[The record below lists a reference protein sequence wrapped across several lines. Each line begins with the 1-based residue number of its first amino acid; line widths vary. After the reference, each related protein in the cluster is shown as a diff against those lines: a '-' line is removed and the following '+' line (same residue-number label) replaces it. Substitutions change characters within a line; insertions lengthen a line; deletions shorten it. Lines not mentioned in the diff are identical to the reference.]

1 MKKKTLI
8 VLLIIPFIIGLI
20 SFVSVVLLN
29 ITVASDISGITWAYN
44 DGTQGFKLDKT
55 GKKPYKLEAEPVFD
69 SESLILAPGNDLI
82 WYVLEGED
90 VVEIKEGE
98 DGSYY
103 LYTLKE
109 GEAIIVCSNEKGT
122 CLRKLHIVVYE
133 NGTVI
138 INPSDGGSGQ
148 QIEDLRYYG
157 EFDASDSSR
166 VEMDGIIKE
175 KAKIQLNVEVL
186 GDDITSQNI
195 RVVSHSD
202 NISFNE
208 TNKVITIEN
217 ANETTASLTLASSE
231 KSYYAGTFTFSIVP
245 DGVNIYNYNDLL
257 LTTNFSTNGEI
268 SVMQK
273 SLGSLKDVYEGV
285 NEEITPGSNQAAYKW
300 VPNLPLTKKESAKN
314 IELFGNY
321 DAETRDFNFED
332 EVYETETTYNHKF
345 LDDWNESNPNNQV
358 STDIKVGIRVQ
369 KDFYG
374 NGFNINMNNLCFP
387 SNGTVFKGNNGKLV
401 PGENDLFK
409 GPLSFV
415 TIGNPSLNSTEIIV
429 RAFGQDNAGM
439 MLDGDNITLNGLRI
453 QNIDDNSNKRNYAY
467 IGTVVEVNG
476 VNNTIKNSEILLG
489 KNLVRA
495 FDANN
500 LQLKNSI
507 LRRSG
512 EFNLMVG
519 SNDVLTVDEEKE
531 IEVNFAG
538 NNYKAIAKDFLNKE
552 NKNGASA
559 NAILEQYLGLIE
571 SGVSVSK
578 EELYAALKVVQESL
592 NNSNGIVNQDGS
604 INYAST
610 IYVDDCS
617 FDDSGIFSIAF
628 ETNFNGPYLYNG
640 LSSTV
645 SSVVGD
651 RFSSPLPD
659 KIGGTS
665 KPVNI
670 VLRGNTKFYDWKNID
685 DIDVSTLLD
694 ENISTALGNADFGD
708 DEEINI
714 SIDRFFPIKPILRDM
729 ANALGYVYKND
740 GKDYINTIVAY
751 YGGGKNYS
759 NLTIESGS
767 LNGSIMGQ
775 KIEVNLLEKLD
786 NYINIDSV
794 VSGSINTVLS
804 RCVLFAAGFE
814 PFYFYTNG
822 KISNETPY
830 LFDEQPEYLSL
841 KENL

>member
-44 DGTQGFKLDKT
+44 DGTEGFKLDKT
-55 GKKPYKLEAEPVFD
+55 GTKPYKLEAEPVFD
-69 SESLILAPGNDLI
+69 SESLILAPGNDLV
-82 WYVLEGED
+82 WYVLEGKD
-90 VVEIKEGE
+90 VVEIKKGE

-109 GEAIIVCSNEKGT
+109 GEATIVCANEKGSCT
-122 CLRKLHIVVYE
+122 KTLHIVVYE

-138 INPSDGGSGQ
+138 INPIDGGSGQ

-157 EFDASDSSR
+157 EFDASDSSSLK
-166 VEMDGIIKE
+166 MDGIVKD
-175 KAKIQLNVEVL
+175 KAEIPLNIQVL
-186 GDDITSQNI
+186 GDDLTSQNVT
-195 RVVSHSD
+195 VVSHSD
-202 NISFNE
+202 NISFDE
-208 TNKVITIEN
+208 TTKIITIEN
-217 ANETTASLTLASSE
+217 AIETTASLTLASAE
-231 KSYYAGTFTFSIVP
+231 KSYYTGTFNFSIVP
-245 DGVNIYNYNDLL
+245 GGVNIYDYNDLL
-257 LTTNFSTNGEI
+257 LTTNYSTSGEI

-285 NEEITPGSNQAAYKW
+285 NEEIEPGSNQAAYKW
-300 VPNLPLTKKESAKN
+300 IPNLPLKKKESAKN

-321 DAETRDFNFED
+321 DAETGEFNFEN
-332 EVYETETTYNHKF
+332 ELYEMETTYNHKF
-345 LDDWNESNPNNQV
+345 LDAWNEANPDKQV
-358 STDIKVGIRVQ
+358 STNIKIGIRVQ

-387 SNGTVFKGNNGKLV
+387 KNGSVSKGQNGKLI
-401 PGENDLFK
+401 PGEKDLFK
-409 GPLSFV
+409 GPLSYV
-415 TIGNPSLNSTEIIV
+415 TIGNPSLGPSEIIV
-429 RAFGQDNAGM
+429 KAFGQDNAGM
-439 MLDGDNITLNGLRI
+439 MLDGNNITLDGLRV

-467 IGTVVEVNG
+467 IGTVIEVNG
-476 VNNTIKNSEILLG
+476 NNNTIKNSEILLG

-519 SNDVLTVDEEKE
+519 SNEVLSPDEEKE
-531 IEVNFAG
+531 INLTFAG
-538 NNYKAIAKDFLNKE
+538 NILKTSLKEFLDKTNS
-552 NKNGASA
+552 NPASA
-559 NAILEQYLGLIE
+559 NTILEQYLGLAE
-571 SGVSVSK
+571 SEVSVSK
-578 EELYAALKVVQESL
+578 AELYSALKFIQESL
-592 NNSNGIVNQDGS
+592 TNTSGIVNRDGS

-628 ETNFNGPYLYNG
+628 ETSFNGPYLYNG

-645 SSVVGD
+645 SNVVGGM
-651 RFSSPLPD
+651 FNSPLPN

-670 VLRGNTKFYDWKNID
+670 VLRGDTKFYDWKNVD
-685 DIDVSTLLD
+685 DIDVSTLID
-694 ENISTALGNADFGD
+694 ENISSALGNVDVGD
-708 DEEINI
+708 GEEIKV
-714 SIDRFFPIKPILRDM
+714 SIDQFFPIKPILRDM
-729 ANALGYVYKND
+729 ANSLGYIYKND
-740 GKDYINTIVAY
+740 GNDYINSIVAY

-759 NLTIESGS
+759 NLTIESDN
-767 LNGSIMGQ
+767 LNDSIMGQ

-786 NYINIDSV
+786 SYIDI
-794 VSGSINTVLS
+794 SGGMSGLVNAVLS

-814 PFYFYTNG
+814 PFNFCTNG
-822 KISNETPY
+822 VVGSETPY
-830 LFDEQPEYLSL
+830 LFNEQPEYLSL

>member
-29 ITVASDISGITWAYN
+29 ITVASDISWITWAYN
-44 DGTQGFKLDKT
+44 DGTEGFKLDKT
-55 GKKPYKLEAEPVFD
+55 GTKPYKLEAEPVFD
-69 SESLILAPGNDLI
+69 SESLILAPGNDLV

-90 VVEIKEGE
+90 VVEIKKGE

-109 GEAIIVCSNEKGT
+109 GEATIVCSNEKGT
-122 CLRKLHIVVYE
+122 CTRELRIVVYE

-166 VEMDGIIKE
+166 VEMDGIVKE
-175 KAKIQLNVEVL
+175 KAKIQLDVEVL
-186 GDDITSQNI
+186 GDDITSQKI
-195 RVVSHSD
+195 SVVSHSD

-208 TNKVITIEN
+208 TSKVITIEN
-217 ANETTASLTLASSE
+217 ANETTASLILASSE
-231 KSYYAGTFTFSIVP
+231 KKYYTGTFTFSIVP

-257 LTTNFSTNGEI
+257 LTTNFSINGEI

-300 VPNLPLTKKESAKN
+300 IPNLPLKKKESAKN

-321 DAETRDFNFED
+321 DAETGEFNFEN
-332 EVYETETTYNHKF
+332 ELYEMETTYNHKF
-345 LDDWNESNPNNQV
+345 LDAWNEANPDKQV
-358 STDIKVGIRVQ
+358 STNIKIGIRVQ

-387 SNGTVFKGNNGKLV
+387 TNGSVSKGQNGKLI
-401 PGENDLFK
+401 PGEKDLFK
-409 GPLSFV
+409 GPLSYV
-415 TIGNPSLNSTEIIV
+415 TIGDPSLGPSEIIV
-429 RAFGQDNAGM
+429 KAFGQDNAGM
-439 MLDGDNITLNGLRI
+439 MLDGNNITLNGLRV

-467 IGTVVEVNG
+467 IGTVIEVNG
-476 VNNTIKNSEILLG
+476 NNNTIKNSEILLG

-519 SNDVLTVDEEKE
+519 SNEVLSPDEEKE
-531 IEVNFAG
+531 INLTFAG
-538 NNYKAIAKDFLNKE
+538 NNLKTSLKEFLDKE
-552 NKNGASA
+552 NSNLASA
-559 NAILEQYLGLIE
+559 NSILEQYLGLAE
-571 SGVSVSK
+571 SEVSVSK
-578 EELYAALKVVQESL
+578 TELYSALKSIQESL
-592 NNSNGIVNQDGS
+592 NNTNGIVNSDGS

-628 ETNFNGPYLYNG
+628 ETSFNGPYLYNG

-645 SSVVGD
+645 SDVVGGMFD
-651 RFSSPLPD
+651 SPLPN

-670 VLRGNTKFYDWKNID
+670 VLKGGTKFYDWKKVD
-685 DIDVSTLLD
+685 DIDVSTLID
-694 ENISTALGNADFGD
+694 ENISSALGNVDVGD
-708 DEEINI
+708 GEEIKV
-714 SIDRFFPIKPILRDM
+714 SIDQFFPIKPILRDM
-729 ANALGYVYKND
+729 ANSLGYIYKND
-740 GKDYINTIVAY
+740 GNDYINSIVAY

-759 NLTIESGS
+759 NLTIESDNS
-767 LNGSIMGQ
+767 NDSIMGQ

-786 NYINIDSV
+786 SYIDI
-794 VSGSINTVLS
+794 SGGISGLANAVLS

-814 PFYFYTNG
+814 PFNFYTNG
-822 KISNETPY
+822 VVGSETPY
-830 LFDEQPEYLSL
+830 LFNEQPEYLSL

>member
-44 DGTQGFKLDKT
+44 DGTEGFKLDKT
-55 GKKPYKLEAEPVFD
+55 GTKPYKLEAEPVFD
-69 SESLILAPGNDLI
+69 SESLILAPGNDLV

-90 VVEIKEGE
+90 VVEIKKGE

-109 GEAIIVCSNEKGT
+109 GEATIVCANEKGSYIKT
-122 CLRKLHIVVYE
+122 LHIVVYE

-138 INPSDGGSGQ
+138 INPTDGGSGQ
-148 QIEDLRYYG
+148 QIEELRYYG
-157 EFDASDSSR
+157 EFDASDSSSLK
-166 VEMDGIIKE
+166 MDGIVKE
-175 KAKIQLNVEVL
+175 KAEIPLNIQVL
-186 GDDITSQNI
+186 GDDLTSQNI
-195 RVVSHSD
+195 TVVSHSD
-202 NISFNE
+202 NISFDE
-208 TNKVITIEN
+208 TTKIITIEN
-217 ANETTASLTLASSE
+217 ANETTASLTLASAE
-231 KSYYAGTFTFSIVP
+231 KSYYTGTFNFSIVP
-245 DGVNIYNYNDLL
+245 GGVNIYDYNDLL
-257 LTTNFSTNGEI
+257 LTTNYSTNGEI

-285 NEEITPGSNQAAYKW
+285 NEEIEPGSNQAAYKW
-300 VPNLPLTKKESAKN
+300 IPNLPLKKKESAKN

-321 DAETRDFNFED
+321 DAETGEFNFEN
-332 EVYETETTYNHKF
+332 ELYEMETTYNHKF
-345 LDDWNESNPNNQV
+345 LDAWNETNPDKQV
-358 STDIKVGIRVQ
+358 STNIKVGIRVQ

-387 SNGTVFKGNNGKLV
+387 SNGSVSKGQNGKLI
-401 PGENDLFK
+401 PGEKDLFK
-409 GPLSFV
+409 GPLSYV
-415 TIGNPSLNSTEIIV
+415 TIGDPSLGPSEIIV
-429 RAFGQDNAGM
+429 KAFGQDNAGM
-439 MLDGDNITLNGLRI
+439 MLDGNNITLNGLRI

-467 IGTVVEVNG
+467 IGTVIEVNG
-476 VNNTIKNSEILLG
+476 TNNTIKNSEILLG

-519 SNDVLTVDEEKE
+519 SNEVLSPDEEKE
-531 IEVNFAG
+531 INLTFAG
-538 NNYKAIAKDFLNKE
+538 NNLKTSLKEFLDKSNS
-552 NKNGASA
+552 NPASA
-559 NAILEQYLGLIE
+559 DSILEQYLGLAE
-571 SGVSVSK
+571 SEVSVSK
-578 EELYAALKVVQESL
+578 AELYSALKSIQESL
-592 NNSNGIVNQDGS
+592 NNTNGIVNSDGS

-628 ETNFNGPYLYNG
+628 ETSFNGPYLYNG

-645 SSVVGD
+645 SDVVGGM
-651 RFSSPLPD
+651 FNSPLPN

-670 VLRGNTKFYDWKNID
+670 VLRGDTKFYDWKNVD
-685 DIDVSTLLD
+685 DIDVSTLID
-694 ENISTALGNADFGD
+694 ENISSALGNVDVGD
-708 DEEINI
+708 GEEIKV
-714 SIDRFFPIKPILRDM
+714 SIDQFFPIKPILRDM
-729 ANALGYVYKND
+729 ANSLGYIYKND
-740 GKDYINTIVAY
+740 GNDYINSIVAY

-759 NLTIESGS
+759 NLTIESDS
-767 LNGSIMGQ
+767 LKDSIMGQ

-786 NYINIDSV
+786 SYIDI
-794 VSGSINTVLS
+794 SGGISGLANAVLS

-814 PFYFYTNG
+814 PFNFYTNG
-822 KISNETPY
+822 VVGSETPY
-830 LFDEQPEYLSL
+830 LFNEQPEYLSL